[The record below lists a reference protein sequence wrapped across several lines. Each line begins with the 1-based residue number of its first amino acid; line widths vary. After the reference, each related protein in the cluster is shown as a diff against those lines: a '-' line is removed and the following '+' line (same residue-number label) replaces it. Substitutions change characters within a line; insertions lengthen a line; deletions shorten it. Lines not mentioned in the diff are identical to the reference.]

1 MENINNTIEEYF
13 EALNRLIN
21 NKPLNVPTNSKIN
34 KDMVALE
41 AGRKRGSIKKSR
53 EVFAELI
60 ESIENASK
68 RKNAPQREIE
78 QKVNQLRTE
87 KEKYKNLYLEALNRE
102 LMLIE
107 KINSPEKQGG
117 NSANNKL
124 YNS

>member
-1 MENINNTIEEYF
+1 MENINNTLEEYF

-21 NKPLNVPTNSKIN
+21 NKPINVPMNSKIN
-34 KDMVALE
+34 KDIVALE

-68 RKNAPQREIE
+68 NKNAPQREIE
-78 QKVNQLRTE
+78 QKVKKLRTE
-87 KEKYKNLYLEALNRE
+87 KEKYRNLYFEALNRE

-107 KINSPEKQGG
+107 KINNLEKQGG